1 MLEAIRLSRE
11 EDIERSKEIVS
22 ELEKEGLTKKERD
35 QLRGELERLITSTL
49 NDVGDEVRH
58 DLNNLSPLLRGSLI
72 KTVDKVDEEE
82 IEVPE
87 RDLGR
92 FGYPGYAITIDKGK
106 RVIYDP
112 SVDESERKYKPYPKV
127 KTERLRKLYVVE
139 TNREQVEKI
148 RSLLEEF
155 WKKVREELRH
165 VSLDKIWEEKERVR
179 DALSHID
186 LRERK
191 RESFS
196 QSEYEDASY
205 IQKPIKAIYQ
215 EPGLSLDERYNR
227 LKEMWKK

>member
-1 MLEAIRLSRE
+1 M
-11 EDIERSKEIVS
+11 
-22 ELEKEGLTKKERD
+22 
-35 QLRGELERLITSTL
+35 
-49 NDVGDEVRH
+49 
-58 DLNNLSPLLRGSLI
+58 
-72 KTVDKVDEEE
+72 
-82 IEVPE
+82 
-87 RDLGR
+87 
-92 FGYPGYAITIDKGK
+92 
-106 RVIYDP
+106 IYDP